1 MIVDINKINGDYNT
15 LIERIAI
22 DRSDVVK
29 ALWKTNCENI
39 TDYNLTPYG
48 NLTAVM
54 INPEIYNKI
63 EKNKILATYFI
74 LLYDLNT
81 DRIKNKKFK
90 TILIKDLTKNIENI
104 DKLEEQDKSEL
115 KVANHLV
122 IRQRNELLDILFEFF
137 GKQVK
142 NN

>member
-90 TILIKDLTKNIENI
+90 TILIKDLVKNIENI

-137 GKQVK
+137 GKQIK